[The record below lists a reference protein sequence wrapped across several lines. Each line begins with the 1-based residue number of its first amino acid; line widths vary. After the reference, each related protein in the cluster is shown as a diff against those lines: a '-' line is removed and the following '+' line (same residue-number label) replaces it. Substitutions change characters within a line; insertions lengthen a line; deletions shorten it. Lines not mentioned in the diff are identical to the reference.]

1 MVKKISRHDAPR
13 WRTALPAAALTLFP
27 AVATTPAAA
36 QSAASFQTPEYFAS
50 GALNQINAAAAY
62 AAGFTGKGVTVGVV
76 DSGID
81 LRNFEFSTAG
91 KFAGGVRFTTAFD
104 ATATDPSAYTVMPAG
119 QNSDSDTT
127 GSHGSIVSSLIAG
140 ARNGSGMHGSSF
152 DASLYVAA
160 INTNGSPPGAFDEQL
175 SVAVTGL
182 VDEGVKIINLSLG
195 NNNCATGTN
204 SAQNGGA
211 KCNVDDYTP
220 AAAVAELPK
229 FAAAAQTAVANGAL
243 LIFATGN
250 EKQPSPDILAGMPK
264 VVSGI
269 QNGWL
274 AVGAVDANNVT
285 TWYSNACG
293 SAAAW
298 CLVAPGDL
306 TGATTVGTGNLAG
319 STLAGANGANYS
331 SGSGTSYAA
340 PTVAGVAALVKQAF
354 SWFTN
359 YDLQQTLLTTATA
372 LGTRTAGSIT
382 PDATYGWGLVNAG
395 AAVKGYGAFVTTA
408 TLDTRGYSSTFG
420 NDIFGPGGL
429 IKTGA
434 GKLTLSGNST
444 YTGPTTVQGGAL
456 AVTGSIVSQVTVE
469 QGGIFGGS
477 GQVGTTIVN
486 GRLGLGTPQ
495 TLTIN
500 GDLTFGATG
509 TYFASIHGATSDLVR
524 VTGTAALDGTLKAQ
538 TLGGS
543 YSFSTP
549 YTLLSATGGVNGT
562 FGSFDRSLVGAGLVT
577 SVTYSGSQ
585 VQMTLTPG
593 RLATLSENPTK
604 AVTPTSTTTTSGG
617 TTTVTTEVTTPT
629 PANSEARTDRDKV
642 AVAIDNAA
650 AAGANMNPLFALYNS
665 TDDMLDSEL
674 DQLTGEVHSS
684 VQRMG
689 VQVGGQFLGA
699 MTDIHGEGR
708 DPSANP
714 ALAYASMS
722 RPAGVGA
729 IDKATGAT
737 AGVRGYGPTYSVWG
751 GPVTSYRTTS
761 GDADV
766 GSARSTSRAT
776 QFVSGIDIRF
786 SPATMIGIA
795 AAGGSASSSLAGG
808 LGSASANVAQ
818 FGTYGTTR
826 TGALTLT
833 AAAAFSWMD
842 VTTHRAIPVLGLTDV
857 TGRYRPTVW
866 SGRIEAAFEV
876 ARLARVA
883 FSPYAAFDAHS
894 MRTPGFSEQDA
905 IAGGAAVGGLTV
917 QGQTGTTTRST
928 LGLDTRGTM
937 EFGGLAM
944 QGFAKAGW
952 AHYYAQAAQT
962 TAFLTGIPGSDF
974 TTTGAKSKPDAAA
987 VSLGLTT
994 WFTPSLSLTT
1004 TFDGE
1009 FAANSQAY
1017 TGAARVKLTF

>member
-1 MVKKISRHDAPR
+1 MLKKMSRHDAPR
-13 WRTALPAAALTLFP
+13 WRTAVPAAALTLFP
-27 AVATTPAAA
+27 AVTSTPAVA
-36 QSAASFQTPEYFAS
+36 QSAASFQTPEYLAS
-50 GALNQINAAAAY
+50 GALSQINAAAAY

-81 LRNFEFSTAG
+81 LRNVEFSTAG

-104 ATATDPSAYTVMPAG
+104 ATATDASAYTVMPAG

-140 ARNGSGMHGSSF
+140 ARNGSGMHGSAF

-160 INTNGSPPGAFDEQL
+160 INTNGGPPGSFDEQL

-211 KCNVDDYTP
+211 KCNVDDYTT
-220 AAAVAELPK
+220 ASAVAELPK
-229 FAAAAQTAVANGAL
+229 FAAAAQAAVANGAL

-285 TWYSNACG
+285 TWYSNNCG

-298 CLVAPGDL
+298 CLVAPGNL

-319 STLAGANGANYS
+319 STLAGADGANYS

-340 PTVAGVAALVKQAF
+340 PTVAGVAALVKQAY

-359 YDLQQTLLTTATA
+359 YDLQQTLLTTATP

-382 PDATYGWGLVNAG
+382 PDTTYGWGLVNAG

-429 IKTGA
+429 TKTGA
-434 GKLTLSGNST
+434 GMLTLSGNST
-444 YTGPTTVQGGAL
+444 YTGATTVQGGAL

-509 TYFASIHGATSDLVR
+509 MYLASVHGATSDLVR
-524 VTGTAALDGTLKAQ
+524 VTGTADLAGTLKAQ

-562 FGSFDRSLVGAGLVT
+562 FGTFDRSLVGAGLVT
-577 SVTYSGSQ
+577 TVTYTGSQ

-617 TTTVTTEVTTPT
+617 TTTVTTAVTTTT
-629 PANSEARTDRDKV
+629 PANSMARTDRDKV

-650 AAGANMNPLFALYNS
+650 AAGVNMNPLFALYNS
-665 TDDMLDSEL
+665 TDEMLDSGPQPA
-674 DQLTGEVHSS
+674 DGRSA
-684 VQRMG
+684 
-689 VQVGGQFLGA
+689 FLGPEDGRSGLRPVPRRDDGHSRRGTRSLRQSA
-699 MTDIHGEGR
+699 ARLCLDVAAGRRRRHRQGDRSGARLWSDLQRLGRPGHLLPDDQRRCRNRLGSLFDARYAICQRCRHPLQSGDDDRHCRGRRFGFELARQRSRLGFRERGAVRHLWHDAERRPDADGGDRLLLDGR
-708 DPSANP
+708 DDAPRNP
-714 ALAYASMS
+714 RS
-722 RPAGVGA
+722 RAHRRDRPLPADGVER
-729 IDKATGAT
+729 TP
-737 AGVRGYGPTYSVWG
+737 RGGLRG
-751 GPVTSYRTTS
+751 GPS
-761 GDADV
+761 GPRRLLALC
-766 GSARSTSRAT
+766 RLRRA
-776 QFVSGIDIRF
+776 QH
-786 SPATMIGIA
+786 AH
-795 AAGGSASSSLAGG
+795 AGL
-808 LGSASANVAQ
+808 Q
-818 FGTYGTTR
+818 
-826 TGALTLT
+826 
-833 AAAAFSWMD
+833 
-842 VTTHRAIPVLGLTDV
+842 
-857 TGRYRPTVW
+857 
-866 SGRIEAAFEV
+866 
-876 ARLARVA
+876 
-883 FSPYAAFDAHS
+883 
-894 MRTPGFSEQDA
+894 
-905 IAGGAAVGGLTV
+905 
-917 QGQTGTTTRST
+917 
-928 LGLDTRGTM
+928 
-937 EFGGLAM
+937 
-944 QGFAKAGW
+944 
-952 AHYYAQAAQT
+952 
-962 TAFLTGIPGSDF
+962 
-974 TTTGAKSKPDAAA
+974 
-987 VSLGLTT
+987 
-994 WFTPSLSLTT
+994 
-1004 TFDGE
+1004 
-1009 FAANSQAY
+1009 
-1017 TGAARVKLTF
+1017 